1 MPSLFEDRSRPHQ
14 FLTAVLWTLAV
25 AASLVA
31 GGIAT
36 LVVVM
41 AFSLDWGETVMAGTE
56 PWIAGLVAVAEF
68 LGIAAAST
76 LGMVLWH
83 TQRFKLAALV
93 LVIGAALLTA
103 VLGTRFIGEYT

>member
-1 MPSLFEDRSRPHQ
+1 MSLFEDRSRPHQ
-14 FLTAVLWTLAV
+14 FLSAVLWTLAV
-25 AASLVA
+25 AASLIA

-41 AFSLDWGETVMAGTE
+41 AFSLDWGETVMAGVE

-68 LGIAAAST
+68 VGVAAAST

-83 TQRFKLAALV
+83 TRRFKVAAVTLVVGAALV
-93 LVIGAALLTA
+93 TA
-103 VLGTRFIGEYT
+103 FLGVRFIGEYT